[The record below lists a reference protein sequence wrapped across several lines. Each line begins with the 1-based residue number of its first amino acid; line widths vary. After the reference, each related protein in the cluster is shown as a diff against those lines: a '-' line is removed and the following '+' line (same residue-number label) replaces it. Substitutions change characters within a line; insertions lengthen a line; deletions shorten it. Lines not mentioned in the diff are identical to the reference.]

1 MEKSGSELIIYKLE
15 VLNSLAW
22 FGMDALW
29 MMEHHKLAYIFG
41 IPTLVTAIMTI
52 YHSRTKCDKMINF
65 SILFWI
71 MMNISWLL
79 SEIYPFIKQAHLT
92 TTFFICGIS
101 SIGIALY
108 FSDSVFETMRKLK
121 RMRLI
126 TPLREKPQIVIN
138 KKDQL

>member
-1 MEKSGSELIIYKLE
+1 MEKTGNELIVYKLE

-29 MMEHHKLAYIFG
+29 MMEHHILAYIFG

-79 SEIYPFIKQAHLT
+79 SEIYPFIKKAHLT
-92 TTFFICGIS
+92 STFFTLALS

-121 RMRLI
+121 RMRIVGELK
-126 TPLREKPQIVIN
+126 EKPQLVIN
-138 KKDQL
+138 KKDQQ